1 MTRIFSSFSIESLRR
16 SRKGILL
23 MLCSSLFVAL
33 GQMFWKMFQGMG
45 FSSQGMITLLLGFI
59 LYSAGAVVM
68 ISAFRFGELSVLHP
82 FLSASYVFAV
92 IIGFFVLHEKI
103 SVLKL
108 CSIAVIGF
116 GLILL
121 GVGTQN
127 ER

>member
-1 MTRIFSSFSIESLRR
+1 MTHVFSVFSIASLRR
-16 SRKGILL
+16 NGKGILL
-23 MLCSSLFVAL
+23 MLCSSLLVAL
-33 GQMFWKMFQGMG
+33 GQMCWKLFQGMG
-45 FSSQGMITLLLGFI
+45 FSSPGIMVLLLGFI

-92 IIGFFVLHEKI
+92 IIGFFVLHETI

-121 GVGTQN
+121 GVGAQN